1 MKINKKIIYL
11 FLIIILILPQPIRA
25 EEDIFNTTITLQGK
39 NIEFLKIIQ
48 SFQMLYG
55 INIYARNTNN
65 PKLDVDYQE
74 ETLENVL
81 TKITKLFNLDY
92 IFLDNQLYIDT
103 KSNIENKI
111 NKFMRKLDKKYIILE
126 RLSNKEIDK
135 IIKNNNFKIDYT
147 YINDRLFLFRG
158 TNQALSLVIPQLI
171 KKNEHKIKESKYHYI
186 KTKDIETT
194 KKYLKENYP
203 EIKILNIDRKEA
215 IIINVTEQEKN
226 IIMKEI

>member
-1 MKINKKIIYL
+1 
-11 FLIIILILPQPIRA
+11 
-25 EEDIFNTTITLQGK
+25 
-39 NIEFLKIIQ
+39 
-48 SFQMLYG
+48 
-55 INIYARNTNN
+55 
-65 PKLDVDYQE
+65 
-74 ETLENVL
+74 
-81 TKITKLFNLDY
+81 
-92 IFLDNQLYIDT
+92 
-103 KSNIENKI
+103 
-111 NKFMRKLDKKYIILE
+111 MRKLDKKYIILE